1 MSHWLPRFLITV
13 FLLVFTTNTSPV
25 TEHNAHASTESAI
38 NAALDEEAPLP
49 ELEIESIEGTLEQA
63 RSISNTAK
71 ANRKPGIL
79 HAPIYDDQAN
89 NNGENSLII
98 DEIEH
103 QPEEPDHR

>member
-1 MSHWLPRFLITV
+1 MSHWLPRFFITV

-38 NAALDEEAPLP
+38 DAALDEKAPLP

-63 RSISNTAK
+63 RTISNPAK

-79 HAPIYDDQAN
+79 HAPIYDDQAS
-89 NNGENSLII
+89 NGETGLII

-103 QPEEPDHR
+103 QPEEPSDY